1 MAVNVIRPETQIRT
15 IDSYLDNL
23 APGITL
29 ETSSTSI
36 ETDIQGI
43 LSILNLHGDATGS
56 GNWYDDVA
64 TVNAKKRGLL
74 QLNDDLDG
82 IEEKRILCPVQ
93 VLTNVTVPN
102 TQNYVVLNVANSEAP
117 SADAAIGTGLGAV
130 VAVLGAGLIG
140 SHQLTEVAGSN
151 SLSPKNIVILRDA
164 LSKDSITSNG
174 QTVFGLLQAENGVV
188 QDDSFNDTDKRVQI
202 SFVRNNGSDSFEA
215 VPIADIE
222 NKVIEYV
229 YGKRD
234 SFINLPEDCSFPNV
248 TFSDQVAVQDVTL
261 DNAIDN
267 QGSTPATMATDID
280 VRISDSTGWAFQDP
294 TGATDIFKV
303 YRDGTTNRISAD
315 AFFMNFNNG
324 ATAVWQKGLNVGVS
338 VQGIQIGVDVGTIK
352 TSGILTLDA
361 SQRIETTEALHIDT
375 AGQTIKIG
383 DTNGLI
389 QTDGNLTLETINANN
404 MFLRSGANLYLDDG
418 NRLGS
423 GRISELNITA
433 STQEWTDL
441 VTQYGSTASLA
452 SMLLQAKS
460 ESGEEYVE
468 YDVTT
473 AIASNG
479 NFDPASDATLIRGTT
494 PDYTNFDPD
503 TYEVKVF
510 VNGNGPQSFGAA
522 NDYELGTTPASGH
535 LNFKYKL
542 KIGDRLTIFTQK
554 KL

>member
-1 MAVNVIRPETQIRT
+1 MAVNVIRPDSQIRT
-15 IDSYLDNL
+15 IDDYLDNL
-23 APGITL
+23 TPGIEL
-29 ETSSTSI
+29 ETNSTSI
-36 ETDIQGI
+36 ETDLHGI

-64 TVNAKKRGLL
+64 TVNAKKRGIL
-74 QLNDDLDG
+74 QLNSDLDG

-102 TQNYVVLNVANSEAP
+102 TQNYVILNVANSEAP
-117 SADAAIGTGLGAV
+117 SADAAIGTGAGAV
-130 VAVLGAGLIG
+130 VAILGAGLIG
-140 SHQLTEVAGSN
+140 SHQLTEVTGSN
-151 SLSPKNIVILRDA
+151 TLSPKNIIVLRDA
-164 LSKDSITSNG
+164 VTKDTITSNG

-188 QDDSFNDTDKRVQI
+188 QDDTFNDTDKRVQI

-215 VPIADIE
+215 VPIADVE

-248 TFSDQVAVQDVTL
+248 SFSDQVAVQDVTL

-267 QGSTPATMATDID
+267 QGATPATMSTDID
-280 VRISDSTGWAFQDP
+280 IRVADSTGWAFQDP

-303 YRDGTTNRISAD
+303 YRQGTTNRISAN
-315 AFFMNFNNG
+315 AFFMTFNNG
-324 ATAVWQKGLNVGVS
+324 ATATWQKGLNVAVS
-338 VQGIQIGVDVGTIK
+338 GQGIQIGVVNGTIS
-352 TSGILTLDA
+352 TNGVLSLSG
-361 SQRIETTEALHIDT
+361 TTRVQTDNALHVDT
-375 AGQTIKIG
+375 NGQAIKIG
-383 DTNGLI
+383 DSNGLI
-389 QTDGNLTLETINANN
+389 QTNGPLTLETINANS
-404 MFLRSGANLYLDDG
+404 MYLRAGDVLYLDDG
-418 NRLGS
+418 NRSGS
-423 GRISELNITA
+423 TRVGELNITA

-441 VTQYGSTASLA
+441 VTQYGSSASLA

-473 AIASNG
+473 SIVSNG

-510 VNGNGPQSFGAA
+510 VNGNGPQSFGAS

-542 KIGDRLTIFTQK
+542 KIGDRITVFTQR

>member
-1 MAVNVIRPETQIRT
+1 MAVTLIRPDTQIRT
-15 IDSYLDNL
+15 IDNYLDSL
-23 APGITL
+23 SPGITL
-29 ETSSTSI
+29 ETLSTSI

-102 TQNYVVLNVANSEAP
+102 TQNYVILNVANSEAP
-117 SADAAIGTGLGAV
+117 SADAAIGTGVGAV

-267 QGSTPATMATDID
+267 QGSTPATMGTDID

-315 AFFMNFNNG
+315 AFFMTFNNG
-324 ATAVWQKGLNVGVS
+324 ATATWQKGLNIGVS

-352 TSGILTLDA
+352 TSGILKLDA

-389 QTDGNLTLETINANN
+389 QTNGNLTLETINANN

-423 GRISELNITA
+423 GRITELNITA

-473 AIASNG
+473 SITSNG